1 MPSRLFGTRWIYA
14 AIALGCSALLA
25 MGYYIQFVEH
35 IEPCPMCIF
44 QRLCYFAVIA
54 VALAGTLHGPRRGWH
69 GLYCGLLFL
78 ASAIGAGI
86 AGRQTWLQ
94 HLPADKVP
102 ECGPGLN
109 FMLEMYPLAEV
120 VKKALKGTG
129 DCAKVDWTL
138 LGFSIAEWSLL
149 CFSVI
154 LVVAALQLRAGLRGD
169 RG

>member
-1 MPSRLFGTRWIYA
+1 MIPGIFGTRWIYA
-14 AIALGCSALLA
+14 AVTLGCMALLA
-25 MGYYIQFVEH
+25 VGYYIQFVEH

-44 QRLCYFAVIA
+44 QRLCYAAIA
-54 VALAGTLHGPRRGWH
+54 VFALAATLHGPRGGWH
-69 GLYCGLLFL
+69 AVYCGLIDL
-78 ASAIGAGI
+78 AALIGLGI

-94 HLPADKVP
+94 HLPADQVP

-138 LGFSIAEWSLL
+138 AGFSIAEWSLF
-149 CFSVI
+149 CFAVI
-154 LVVAALQLRAGLRGD
+154 AIVIALQLRAGRRGV
-169 RG
+169 RA

>member
-1 MPSRLFGTRWIYA
+1 MLSRILGTRWIYA
-14 AIALGCSALLA
+14 AIAFGCITLLA

-54 VALAGTLHGPRRGWH
+54 VGLVATLHGPRGGWH

-78 ASAIGAGI
+78 AAATGAGI

-120 VKKALKGTG
+120 IKKALKGTG

-149 CFSVI
+149 CFSMI
-154 LVVAALQLRAGLRGD
+154 LVVAGLQLRAALRGD